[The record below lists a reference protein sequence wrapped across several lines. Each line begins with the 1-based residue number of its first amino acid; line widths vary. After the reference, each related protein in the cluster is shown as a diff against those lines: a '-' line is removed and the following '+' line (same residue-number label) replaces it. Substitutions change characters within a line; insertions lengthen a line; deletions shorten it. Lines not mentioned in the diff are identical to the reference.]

1 MNNKYLSFCMT
12 SLLLGGSMAVA
23 AKQKA
28 ESANKKNVL
37 FLIMDDLRPEL
48 NCYGAHYMKTPSID
62 RLARQV

>member
-28 ESANKKNVL
+28 ESANKKNVRTTGKSVW
-37 FLIMDDLRPEL
+37 I
-48 NCYGAHYMKTPSID
+48 S
-62 RLARQV
+62 